1 MVNGKPYI
9 GDVGT
14 VIKMTLMEDLTNQDG
29 HQFNVK
35 KPDDSTEV
43 WSTSLVEVTAAI
55 EYRLEY
61 TVAIGDF
68 DQSGD
73 YFIQPL
79 VTFSGDPQNFGITR
93 KFKVHALYE

>member
-1 MVNGKPYI
+1 MAKPYI

-14 VIKMTLMEDLTNQDG
+14 VIKMTLKEDLTNQDG

-35 KPDDSTEV
+35 KPDDTTTTWV
-43 WSTSLVEVTAAI
+43 TSLIEIEAGV

-61 TVAIGDF
+61 TIIVDDF
-68 DQSGD
+68 DQVGD

-79 VTFSGDPQNFGITR
+79 VTFTGTPQNYGVTKKI
-93 KFKVHALYE
+93 KVYALYE